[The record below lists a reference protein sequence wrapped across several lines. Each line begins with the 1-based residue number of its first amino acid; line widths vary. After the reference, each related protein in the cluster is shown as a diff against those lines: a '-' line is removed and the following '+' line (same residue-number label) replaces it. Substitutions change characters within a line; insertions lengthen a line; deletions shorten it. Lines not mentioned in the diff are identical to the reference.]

1 MEHFDID
8 VALVV
13 ADFLGGKEDV
23 VVVCA
28 VGVVDFDVIGCIN
41 VGGEG
46 RVPVCWLMLEAGIE
60 ELRRYGAYLHRCA
73 RPKAA
78 GHTPGSRMGFGL

>member
-8 VALVV
+8 VALLA
-13 ADFLGGKEDV
+13 ADFVGGKEDV
-23 VVVCA
+23 IVVCA
-28 VGVVDFDVIGCIN
+28 VGVVDFDVIDCIFGKN
-41 VGGEG
+41 A

-60 ELRRYGAYLHRCA
+60 ELRRYGIYLHRRA

-78 GHTPGSRMGFGL
+78 GHTLGSRMGFGL